1 MAKAEGKLEKDR
13 EDDRSK
19 EQLGLRGIG
28 TRQSPFAPFNSLYLS
43 MLSLRPRGGSATATS
58 TSGGAVPPGHSRE
71 LGTGWASAPSR
82 KKMPGADACLPALGP
97 RNEVGGISRVVPG
110 RRRGRPSSL
119 DFAAACGLVDY
130 GSVHVPQRQLA
141 AAFSPAKRPVRIRR
155 FFGRGRAP
163 HVASAGG
170 TPHAPL
176 SGVAHLLGR
185 AVDLTNPSGEPAGG
199 AAG

>member
-130 GSVHVPQRQLA
+130 GSVHV
-141 AAFSPAKRPVRIRR
+141 
-155 FFGRGRAP
+155 
-163 HVASAGG
+163 AGG
-170 TPHAPL
+170 PTANGCCILTSEATRPNPPFLRPRPRTARRV
-176 SGVAHLLGR
+176 GGR
-185 AVDLTNPSGEPAGG
+185 N
-199 AAG
+199 AARTAFRCRSSPRPCR